1 MLSLVS
7 SMPIAAESSLTHR
20 FSGGAIFNSY
30 NSIGSKWH
38 NWDPHPEL
46 LAEMP
51 PMRQTMF
58 RPVYVGGNVVRE
70 AVESSSPGV

>member
-1 MLSLVS
+1 MDDN
-7 SMPIAAESSLTHR
+7 IA
-20 FSGGAIFNSY
+20 FFFNSY

-46 LAEMP
+46 LAQMP

-58 RPVYVGGNVVRE
+58 RPVYVGGNVIDE
-70 AVESSSPGV
+70 ASA